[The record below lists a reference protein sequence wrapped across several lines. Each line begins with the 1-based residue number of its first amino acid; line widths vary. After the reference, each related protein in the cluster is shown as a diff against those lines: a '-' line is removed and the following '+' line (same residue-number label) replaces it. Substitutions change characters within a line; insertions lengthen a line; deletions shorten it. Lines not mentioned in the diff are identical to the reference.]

1 MPSVFFLFPSPR
13 TLAQMFKQSQ
23 DWHNSWIP
31 NSKQPSNTEGKN
43 VKLWVRGFA
52 KQWSSK
58 RRGTMQTSIR
68 FHSPKRFDY
77 VSLTGSFLCL
87 FHTVRIFPS
96 NCHLKKKKADGTGKK
111 KGKKP
116 LSFVSSK
123 ATQILSFWQ
132 MAQDKNSTSVCFL
145 WLNNLLVCQIAGRRE
160 EREALVA
167 AKCSEIVLPPSSL
180 LLGAPRP
187 TKGWILQM
195 RGKAEVQLS
204 RIEEKWGWGGRA

>member
-96 NCHLKKKKADGTGKK
+96 NCHLKKKKKLMEQERK
-111 KGKKP
+111 
-116 LSFVSSK
+116 
-123 ATQILSFWQ
+123 
-132 MAQDKNSTSVCFL
+132 
-145 WLNNLLVCQIAGRRE
+145 RE
-160 EREALVA
+160 R
-167 AKCSEIVLPPSSL
+167 SHSL
-180 LLGAPRP
+180 LF
-187 TKGWILQM
+187 LQ
-195 RGKAEVQLS
+195 RQPKFYHFGKWLKIKTPLQSAFCD
-204 RIEEKWGWGGRA
+204 